1 MRFLHTSDWHLGQ
14 TLHDFDRS
22 HEHQCFLDWLL
33 QTIAAERAD
42 ALLIIGDVFD
52 NANPSASAQ
61 KQFYRFLQ
69 QARQANPGLQ
79 IVIVAGNHDS
89 AARLEAP
96 APLLEDMG
104 ITVVGQVM
112 RLPNGE
118 VDVGKLLVP
127 LTTRDGV
134 LAAWCMALPFLRP
147 GDVPRPSAE
156 ELDQGGDAYLLGV
169 AQLYRQV
176 LALALTRRQSGQALL
191 ATGHCHMVGGEL
203 SQDSERNIVIG
214 GSEALPAGIFD
225 ARIAYCALG
234 HLHLAQKVGKQAHM
248 RYCGSPLPLSFAETN
263 YRHQIL
269 CVDLDAEQLASV
281 REIVVPR
288 AVPLLRIPPKP
299 AALGTVL
306 TALAAL
312 ELPADT
318 LPANQPYLQVRVLLD
333 APEPALRVKIEAAL
347 EGKPVRLA
355 RIETTSPGQR
365 ETGDGIVAMSL
376 DDLQKLRPE
385 DIFARLYQQNY
396 AVDDVPAAQMAA
408 FHELLQSAEHPA

>member
-1 MRFLHTSDWHLGQ
+1 MRLLHTSDWHLGQ

-22 HEHQCFLDWLL
+22 DEHQCFLDWLL
-33 QTIAAERAD
+33 QTIADECVD
-42 ALLIIGDVFD
+42 VLLIIGDVFD
-52 NANPSASAQ
+52 NANPAATAQ

-69 QARQANPGLQ
+69 QARTANPGLQ

-104 ITVVGQVM
+104 ITVVGQVT
-112 RLPNGE
+112 RLPDGE
-118 VDVGKLLVP
+118 IDASKLLVP
-127 LTTRDGV
+127 LTNRAGV

-147 GDVPRPSAE
+147 GDVPRPSE
-156 ELDQGGDAYLLGV
+156 EEMEQGGDAYLLGV

-176 LALALTRRQSGQALL
+176 LALALAQRQSGQALL
-191 ATGHCHMVGGEL
+191 ATGHCHMVGGEV

-225 ARIAYCALG
+225 TRIAYCALG
-234 HLHLAQKVGKQAHM
+234 HLHLAQKVGKKEHI

-269 CVDLDAEQLASV
+269 CVDLDGEQLASV

-288 AVPLLRIPPKP
+288 AVPLLRIPPQP
-299 AALGTVL
+299 AALDTVL

-333 APEPALRVKIEAAL
+333 APEPGLRVKIEAAL

-355 RIETTSPGQR
+355 RIETTSASQHDHG
-365 ETGDGIVAMSL
+365 EAIAAMSL

-385 DIFARLYQQNY
+385 DIFSRLYQQSY
-396 AVDDVPAAQMAA
+396 GVDEVPPALMGA
-408 FHELLQSAEHPA
+408 FHELQQSADHPA